1 MKVPVYKIT
10 GIDIPENENGNSEM
24 LLYDDDVKK
33 WIYGE
38 IIHRGTAEQTGK
50 YRLLTP
56 VEALMKI
63 KRAKKAYP
71 DCIFKERI

>member
-10 GIDIPENENGNSEM
+10 AIDIPENEKGNSEI
-24 LLYDDDVKK
+24 LIYDDDAKK

-38 IIHRGTAEQTGK
+38 IIHRGTEDATGS
-50 YRLLTP
+50 YRLLSQ

-71 DCIFKERI
+71 DCVFKERI